1 MDKAV
6 ISESMRDLEL
16 DFEFK
21 SKNMQYISDTNYSG
35 TYNSGQVTLDLS
47 ALAGNTSYVN
57 FKEAN
62 ILIPLVINL
71 TGTGHLN
78 PDVANAFAVSLKNG
92 YWNILD
98 SYNCQIN
105 GVSKVETCRYI
116 NQHISY
122 RVNSTFSQ
130 DDLNNLGPTIGFQKD
145 NGFATYYSDGTATNF
160 GLGEVNNVS
169 LVKSLETPKYGYNGN
184 GSNIFGSGRFN
195 RMQTT
200 AMNTAT
206 TSFASLVKGTNESVL
221 QNENRDYCLNANS
234 ANEIIYYVSAVI
246 PLKLFSIFEA
256 LPLMRGARIVL
267 NLFTNTNCSCSF
279 QNLSGGGTIG
289 FSQTGF
295 SITSSTSQFPLQIS
309 APQYVV
315 VSGTPSAGTTTGF
328 NCIATA
334 NSTYTVG
341 IAIGRSHSSSNSV
354 HQHTIP
360 NVRFYYP
367 LYVPSDMLAEKL
379 TSSGG
384 MLKKVVYRNV
394 QNALLT
400 NVMPNSAFTYVF
412 PAILPKVRSLLIIPF
427 ISALVNGGTNMTT
440 TVTNGVIVGSPVISP
455 FVSGTTCTAYLTVTN
470 FNVSLNA
477 KMLYQQPRS
486 YNWETFNNEVRPSN
500 MINGGITNYG
510 LSNGLISE
518 EDWNSRGYNY
528 IYVDLSRHTQAE
540 DVTPTQIS
548 ITGQNNSNIQVDYYM
563 FVEYESNFVINCST
577 GQITQ

>member
-6 ISESMRDLEL
+6 ISESMRDLEH

-62 ILIPLVINL
+62 ILIPLVMNL
-71 TGTGHLN
+71 TGSGHLTA
-78 PDVANAFAVSLKNG
+78 DVANAFALSLKNG

-98 SYNCQIN
+98 SYNVSIN
-105 GVSKVETCRYI
+105 GISRKETVRYE
-116 NQHISY
+116 NQYISY

-130 DDLNNLGPTIGFQKD
+130 DDLNNMGPSIGFQKD
-145 NGFATYYSDGTATNF
+145 NGFATYYSSGVATNY
-160 GLGEVNNVS
+160 GLGETHNVS
-169 LVKSLETPKYGYNGN
+169 LDSTLATDTTKSGYNGGTN
-184 GSNIFGSGRFN
+184 VFANGRFR

-200 AMNTAT
+200 SMNLNT
-206 TSFASLVKGTNESVL
+206 TSFASIVKNSETLL
-221 QNENRDYCLNANS
+221 QNENRNYCHGANS
-234 ANEIIYYVSAVI
+234 ANEVIYYVTAVI
-246 PLKLFSIFEA
+246 PLKLFSIFES

-267 NLFTNTNCSCSF
+267 NLFTNSNCSCSF
-279 QNLSGGGTIG
+279 QTIGGGTIG

-295 SITSSTSQFPLQIS
+295 SITSQTGQFPMQIS
-309 APQYVV
+309 APCYNTV
-315 VSGTPSAGTTTGF
+315 GNNTTGF
-328 NCIATA
+328 NSITTA
-334 NSTYTVG
+334 NATFVCG
-341 IAIGRSHSSSNSV
+341 IAIARSHSSASAV
-354 HQHTIP
+354 FTHTIS
-360 NVRFYYP
+360 NVRLYYP
-367 LYVPSDMLAEKL
+367 LYLPSDTLAMKL
-379 TSSGG
+379 TDGGG
-384 MLKKVVYRNV
+384 MLKNVVYKDL
-394 QNALLT
+394 QSSILT

-427 ISALVNGGTNMTT
+427 ISALVNGGTSMTT
-440 TVTNGVIVGSPVISP
+440 TLTNAVIVGSPVISP
-455 FVSGTTCTAYLTVTN
+455 FVSGTTCSPYLTVTN

-486 YNWETFNNEVRPSN
+486 YNWEAFNNEVRPSN

-518 EDWNSRGYNY
+518 EDWNSKGYNY

-540 DVTPTQIS
+540 DMQATQIS
-548 ITGQNNSNIQVDYYM
+548 ITGQNNTNIQVDYYV
-563 FVEYESNFVINCST
+563 FVEYEKSFVINCST
-577 GQITQ
+577 GQISQ